1 MPLILKIGDPQQTSV
16 FGVETHNVVG
26 TLDKLNEVG
35 TDWVRRNGL
44 LWSEV
49 EKLGAFG
56 DFMYA
61 TVQKYSQPPYN
72 VKYWE
77 MWNEPDAATSF
88 FRKDPHAHMGVGAM
102 KPQPIMGEVIT
113 LTCYKRYTLAL
124 NKPPLM
130 HKSSLAGCSWTAR
143 KAILTVCQPSFLRVS

>member
-1 MPLILKIGDPQQTSV
+1 LPLILKIGDPQQTSV

-26 TLDKLNEVG
+26 TLDKLNVVG

-88 FRKDPHAHMGVGAM
+88 FRKDPHT
-102 KPQPIMGEVIT
+102 P
-113 LTCYKRYTLAL
+113 Y
-124 NKPPLM
+124 
-130 HKSSLAGCSWTAR
+130 GCWGDEAAADYGRGYYADMLQAVYPRIKQATPYA
-143 KAILTVCQPSFLRVS
+143 